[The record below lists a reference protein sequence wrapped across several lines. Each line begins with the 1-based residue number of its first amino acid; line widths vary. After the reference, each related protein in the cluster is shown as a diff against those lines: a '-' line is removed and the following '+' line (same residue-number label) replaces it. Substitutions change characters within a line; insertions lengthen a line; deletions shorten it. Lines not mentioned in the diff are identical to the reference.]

1 MVGENFVENFGIY
14 LSEMAKNSSRVQ
26 AVRGSDGAVG
36 TQVDCILITIKY
48 MYICSPKCYLPILWY
63 LDSKMIIKIILFCVM
78 FLVFAIENIF
88 EYKTALIWINRIF

>member
-1 MVGENFVENFGIY
+1 MVGENFEIY

-48 MYICSPKCYLPILWY
+48 MYTVLLR
-63 LDSKMIIKIILFCVM
+63 IKSV
-78 FLVFAIENIF
+78 
-88 EYKTALIWINRIF
+88 R